1 MSNPIQKVY
10 KAVMSR
16 GDDVQLDPEDVEVL
30 MAAIE
35 NGTPARVKRGIINPS
50 FLISIVED
58 KDRIRNFLD
67 DTKYNDERSLKK
79 REAGMKALP
88 DIFSETLAALPPPRS
103 G

>member
-50 FLISIVED
+50 FLISIIED
-58 KDRIRNFLD
+58 KTREVRF
-67 DTKYNDERSLKK
+67 TPGFAHERKSL
-79 REAGMKALP
+79 GMTPLKDLFAEIPLQLGP
-88 DIFSETLAALPPPRS
+88 SKNH